1 MTSIEF
7 IQFIDNCIKQEMLLG
22 PNKNESRLIGL
33 RNIKS
38 DFNYIQSK
46 NPKLEA
52 LDILKKLYKE
62 REDNEKLYNDAG
74 KTDLWLQEH
83 TEKEILSRWIPK
95 EPEPEEVF
103 SFLYSL
109 TDIPKS
115 KSSFKKYQSE
125 CIKNF
130 GQKVDSNIILEFI
143 NGN

>member
-7 IQFIDNCIKQEMLLG
+7 IQFVDNCIKQEMFLG
-22 PNKNESRLIGL
+22 PNKNENRLIGL

-109 TDIPKS
+109 TDVPKA

-125 CIKNF
+125 CTKRF

>member
-22 PNKNESRLIGL
+22 QNKNENRLIGL

-83 TEKEILSRWIPK
+83 IEKEILSRWIPK

-103 SFLYSL
+103 NFLYSL
-109 TDIPKS
+109 ADIPKI

-125 CIKNF
+125 CTKHF